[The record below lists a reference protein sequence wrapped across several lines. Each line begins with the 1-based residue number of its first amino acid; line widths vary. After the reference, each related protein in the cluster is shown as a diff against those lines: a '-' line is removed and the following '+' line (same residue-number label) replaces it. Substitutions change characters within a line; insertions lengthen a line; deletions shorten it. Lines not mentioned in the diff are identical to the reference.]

1 MATNPQTRRAL
12 IDQIPTEE
20 DRQAPAA
27 QPQSGIHSSELGR
40 QVYNT
45 AMALP
50 GIGGIGRVAQTGGL
64 VSRAVNATA
73 GVANKVA
80 TGTAAL
86 AALPAGAEVPEP
98 APAAQSASAAGA
110 GRGTVNPPTVGA
122 SNPLLEAARQQDWS
136 RQGMTNA
143 QVAQANPE
151 GRVQFERQPNGTA
164 SFSGSNVSG
173 PVSYANGAGTP
184 LAGAGIDGRGFG
196 GFDSAPAGAKVAIG
210 EGGYAFGS
218 SAAPSAA
225 AMPSQS
231 PVGMS
236 PAQAQQ
242 QGLIGERIGYNPAYD
257 QRLQAG
263 QPSRQN
269 EQAANQLAADQHL
282 ASIGRIANSGNVP
295 ATPSSPLMARVTATH
310 SGNDWTAREN
320 LRRAKMDAG
329 SLIHQ
334 SHWAKKGSGQAAQKA
349 YGEALQADYAA
360 MTSGQTGADVDVMKQ
375 NAGLQREGMQQDGAD
390 RRDARRGLIDAARLG
405 MERETQG
412 FANRAAAQQ
421 EQLRSTLLDPNASA
435 EQRALAQRSL
445 AALAGKTA
453 ADRMQAVTLPDTTN
467 DMGQVVRGGQALV
480 RILEDGSVQQ
490 VPVGA
495 QATQPPTNHVQA
507 LRNDPKLAAQF
518 DAQYGP
524 GASARY
530 LGK

>member
-50 GIGGIGRVAQTGGL
+50 GVGGIGRVAQTGGL
-64 VSRAVNATA
+64 VSRALNTTA

-86 AALPAGAEVPEP
+86 AALPAGAESPEP
-98 APAAQSASAAGA
+98 APTAQPATGA
-110 GRGTVNPPTVGA
+110 GRGTVNPPSV
-122 SNPLLEAARQQDWS
+122 NPQLEAARQ
-136 RQGMTNA
+136 
-143 QVAQANPE
+143 VAPGIYRSGNS
-151 GRVQFERQPNGTA
+151 FA
-164 SFSGSNVSG
+164 STGDAAVSLDREPKG
-173 PVSYANGAGTP
+173 P
-184 LAGAGIDGRGFG
+184 
-196 GFDSAPAGAKVAIG
+196 
-210 EGGYAFGS
+210 
-218 SAAPSAA
+218 PSAQNMA
-225 AMPSQS
+225 AADQLAANQQMDSISRVATSGNVPQS
-231 PVGMS
+231 P
-236 PAQAQQ
+236 A
-242 QGLIGERIGYNPAYD
+242 QGLIGRI
-257 QRLQAG
+257 
-263 QPSRQN
+263 
-269 EQAANQLAADQHL
+269 
-282 ASIGRIANSGNVP
+282 
-295 ATPSSPLMARVTATH
+295 TATH
-310 SGNDWTAREN
+310 SGNDWTAREM
-320 LRRAKMDAG
+320 LRRQKMDAN

-360 MTSGQTGADVDVMKQ
+360 MTGGQTGADVEVMRQ

-453 ADRMQAVTLPDTTN
+453 ADRMQAVNLPDTTN

-480 RILEDGSVQQ
+480 RILEDGTVQQ
-490 VPVGA
+490 VPIGA

>member
-27 QPQSGIHSSELGR
+27 QHQSGIHSSELGR

-50 GIGGIGRVAQTGGL
+50 GVGGIGRVAQTGGL
-64 VSRAVNATA
+64 VSRALNTTA

-86 AALPAGAEVPEP
+86 AALPAGAESPEP
-98 APAAQSASAAGA
+98 APTAQPATGA
-110 GRGTVNPPTVGA
+110 GRGTVNPPSV
-122 SNPLLEAARQQDWS
+122 NPQLEAARE
-136 RQGMTNA
+136 
-143 QVAQANPE
+143 VAP
-151 GRVQFERQPNGTA
+151 GIFR
-164 SFSGSNVSG
+164 SGN
-173 PVSYANGAGTP
+173 SYASTG
-184 LAGAGIDGRGFG
+184 D
-196 GFDSAPAGAKVAIG
+196 
-210 EGGYAFGS
+210 
-218 SAAPSAA
+218 AAVSLDREPKGPPSAQNMA
-225 AMPSQS
+225 A
-231 PVGMS
+231 
-236 PAQAQQ
+236 A
-242 QGLIGERIGYNPAYD
+242 D
-257 QRLQAG
+257 QL
-263 QPSRQN
+263 
-269 EQAANQLAADQHL
+269 AANQQME
-282 ASIGRIANSGNVP
+282 SISRVATSGNVP
-295 ATPSSPLMARVTATH
+295 QSPSRGLIGRVTATH
-310 SGNDWTAREN
+310 SGNDWTAREM
-320 LRRAKMDAG
+320 LRRQKMDAN

-360 MTSGQTGADVDVMKQ
+360 MTGGQTGADVEVMRQ

-405 MERETQG
+405 MDQETQG
-412 FANRAAAQQ
+412 FATRAAAQQ

-453 ADRMQAVTLPDTTN
+453 ADRMQAVNLPDTTT
-467 DMGQVVRGGQALV
+467 DTGQVVRGGQALV
-480 RILEDGSVQQ
+480 RILEDGTVQQ
-490 VPVGA
+490 VPIGA
-495 QATQPPTNHVQA
+495 QAMQPPTNHVQA